1 MGCIQKVFWLGVSDP
16 PAGHSRGLH
25 GYTQWSVHLWK
36 RWKLC
41 PSVLVH
47 PIQCIKLLILEL
59 GNSGWLLN
67 MLIFFGTTTLG
78 TIQRSD
84 SCNWTWWFG
93 LSLQPGVFWA
103 SQFAAREIH
112 PPVVWG
118 SKLYLRCDGIHELL
132 KGKSFGPLQ
141 LWFSPCQ
148 VVDPSP
154 RCWQSQNTRVNFHRF
169 HIKARR
175 KPGLHHILRV
185 LWYILHDLNIHP
197 RGNIFIQCLVCLE
210 LRRVCS
216 QALSHHAEAHAWR
229 SWATISV
236 DYNPDF
242 NRCNVVA
249 MLHNESSVAGSIY
262 F

>member
-1 MGCIQKVFWLGVSDP
+1 MSVSFCSSHSMHKASHFGTGWFWMAPRHV
-16 PAGHSRGLH
+16 
-25 GYTQWSVHLWK
+25 V
-36 RWKLC
+36 
-41 PSVLVH
+41 
-47 PIQCIKLLILEL
+47 
-59 GNSGWLLN
+59 
-67 MLIFFGTTTLG
+67 FFGTTTLG
-78 TIQRSD
+78 TIQRSV
-84 SCNWTWWFG
+84 SCNWTWWLG
-93 LSLQPGVFWA
+93 LCLQPGVFWA

-118 SKLYLRCDGIHELL
+118 SKLYLGCDGIHELL